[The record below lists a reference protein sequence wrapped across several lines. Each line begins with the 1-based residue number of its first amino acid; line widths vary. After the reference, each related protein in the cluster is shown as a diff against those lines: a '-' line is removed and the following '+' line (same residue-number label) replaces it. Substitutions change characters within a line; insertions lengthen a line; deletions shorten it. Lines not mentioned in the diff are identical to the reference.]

1 MEISRL
7 IVVLAIWFAIRYF
20 LNRRNSNPAA
30 TMPHGKVIEA
40 DKYTY
45 LPANPPPQKAS
56 TSNSY
61 IQNSLVAFKALTST
75 GPVVVD
81 FFATWCGP
89 CKAIAPTIGKLSETY
104 PNVRFIQVDVDKV
117 RDVASQLQV
126 RAMPTFVLFKDGKEL
141 EKRVVG
147 GNVKELEEMIKTI
160 SA

>member
-1 MEISRL
+1 AYSHTINT
-7 IVVLAIWFAIRYF
+7 AIRYF

-40 DKYTY
+40 D
-45 LPANPPPQKAS
+45 N
-56 TSNSY
+56 
-61 IQNSLVAFKALTST
+61 LVAFKALTST

-147 GNVKELEEMIKTI
+147 GNVKELEDMVKSI

>member
-1 MEISRL
+1 MDYSRIILALVVYVAIRL
-7 IVVLAIWFAIRYF
+7 IY
-20 LNRRNSNPAA
+20 NRFFSNPAA
-30 TMPHGKVIEA
+30 TMAEGKVIQV
-40 DKYTY
+40 D
-45 LPANPPPQKAS
+45 NPVV
-56 TSNSY
+56 Y
-61 IQNSLVAFKALTST
+61 KALTST

-117 RDVASQLQV
+117 RSVAQEMNV
-126 RAMPTFVLFKDGKEL
+126 RAMPTFVLYKDGQPL

-147 GNVKELEEMIKTI
+147 GNVRELEEMIKSI